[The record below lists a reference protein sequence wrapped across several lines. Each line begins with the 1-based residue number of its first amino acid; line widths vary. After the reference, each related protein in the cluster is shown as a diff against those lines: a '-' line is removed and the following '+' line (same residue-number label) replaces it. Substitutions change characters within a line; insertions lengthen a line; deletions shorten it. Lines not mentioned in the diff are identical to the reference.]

1 MKTTAQVKAR
11 IPTRIL
17 LFLTAVALAGA
28 ISRGAEKPPPAG
40 TAAWYGEEHRGKVMA
55 NGQKF
60 DPDQLTAASWFYP
73 LGAKVR
79 VTLVSTGRHP
89 PSVVVAITDRGPAKN
104 LVHDGRIIDL
114 ARAAFQAI
122 ADTDTGLVDVT
133 VERLE

>member
-1 MKTTAQVKAR
+1 
-11 IPTRIL
+11 
-17 LFLTAVALAGA
+17 
-28 ISRGAEKPPPAG
+28 
-40 TAAWYGEEHRGKVMA
+40 MA